1 MRNLVKLYGTEKCHK
16 TNYYKDFLKANGV
29 DYVFLEVE
37 NNAKNAAELRTLY
50 ENRRLNFPTITI
62 GDKKLRN
69 PSDKELQKWLDTK

>member
-1 MRNLVKLYGTEKCHK
+1 MKNLIKLYGTEKCHK
-16 TNYYKDFLKANGV
+16 TNYYKDFLKANEV

-37 NNAKNAAELRTLY
+37 KSAKNAAELCTLY
-50 ENRRLNFPTITI
+50 ENRRLNFPTIMI